1 MRIEINPRSL
11 LNLEDIC
18 EVLYKLH
25 PSVLD
30 DLIEI
35 ERSLGNVLG
44 TIDLD
49 NASLEEREFLGNLV
63 EEKVDFSKEPEKP
76 VLPETKEELIEMLKS
91 IGVKVTNLEFDNKN
105 DVIKFIEEFNDP
117 NETNEKFKLLRSI
130 KLLKEFENG
139 RFFYDLLKY
148 IQLDTYEYIPMKIYV
163 EVEDPVIGRKV
174 KELISALEKT
184 RAPEQ
189 FTFHKKEIDEY
200 AYFAEGYGL
209 TMNEEQ
215 YKKFRDFMEK
225 ENVEEIQKLLRKEK
239 LYP

>member
-11 LNLEDIC
+11 LNLEHIC

-30 DLIEI
+30 DLVET
-35 ERSLGNVLG
+35 ERSLGSILG

-49 NASLEEREFLGNLV
+49 NLSLEEREFLSRNYQ
-63 EEKVDFSKEPEKP
+63 EDYSSE
-76 VLPETKEELIEMLKS
+76 S
-91 IGVKVTNLEFDNKN
+91 ITQDEN
-105 DVIKFIEEFNDP
+105 EEFKNKYF
-117 NETNEKFKLLRSI
+117 NEEYENACRFHELR
-130 KLLKEFENG
+130 
-139 RFFYDLLKY
+139 KY
-148 IQLDTYEYIPMKIYV
+148 IQLDTDEYIPMKIYV
-163 EVEDPVIGRKV
+163 EVEDPVIGKKV
-174 KELISALEKT
+174 RELVRALEKT

-189 FTFHKKEIDEY
+189 FYLNKKEMDEY

-215 YKKFRDFMEK
+215 KRQSDDFFDGED
-225 ENVEEIQKLLRKEK
+225 VEGLEELLRKEN

>member
-11 LNLEDIC
+11 LNLENIC

-30 DLIEI
+30 DLVEM
-35 ERSLGNVLG
+35 ERSLGSILG

-49 NASLEEREFLGNLV
+49 NLSLEEREFLSRNYQ
-63 EEKVDFSKEPEKP
+63 EDYSSE
-76 VLPETKEELIEMLKS
+76 S
-91 IGVKVTNLEFDNKN
+91 ITQDEN
-105 DVIKFIEEFNDP
+105 EEFKNKYF
-117 NETNEKFKLLRSI
+117 NEEYENACRFHELR
-130 KLLKEFENG
+130 
-139 RFFYDLLKY
+139 KY
-148 IQLDTYEYIPMKIYV
+148 IQLDTDEYIPMKIYV
-163 EVEDPVIGRKV
+163 EVEDPVIGKKV
-174 KELISALEKT
+174 RELVEALEKT

-189 FTFHKKEIDEY
+189 FYLNKKEMDEY

-215 YKKFRDFMEK
+215 KRQSDDFFDGED
-225 ENVEEIQKLLRKEK
+225 VEGLEELLRKEN